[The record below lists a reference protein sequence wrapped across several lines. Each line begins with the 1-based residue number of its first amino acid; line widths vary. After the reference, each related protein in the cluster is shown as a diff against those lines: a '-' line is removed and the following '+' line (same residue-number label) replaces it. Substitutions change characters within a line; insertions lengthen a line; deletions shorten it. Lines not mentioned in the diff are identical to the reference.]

1 MHGDVS
7 FTFLDRIEE
16 VELNIVDGRWQSA
29 LALALTLPDICG
41 GIAFP
46 EIVKHYRDGRVM
58 LDRQKN
64 PTRDVGTQYIRWFDE
79 YAGDH
84 FKLSQSDE
92 KPYICGERCWQL
104 RCEYLHQNKGF
115 LNDENNIH
123 FHLGLNCG
131 MSVCQLDSMNI
142 QENRIDIRI
151 DIEHF
156 CLRMCKAAKSYYDKV
171 NLEKDF
177 SLYNTPVLDF
187 IQVTQKKKD
196 ASIIALI
203 CGNERYAKGLKEA
216 LQFISEQIM
225 LFYTPESAKTKLGK
239 HKPDLWIVTED
250 MTRQPNQPWRAD
262 RTTPVIIITG
272 NPDAV
277 EIKKNSGKLTVL
289 SMPLSIVDLRKNVE
303 IYVSCREEKF
313 MLYIILLFA
322 FIVIYLMMLMRRQKD
337 KMSEIKIQMDQLQA
351 QHDEL
356 QKERDQLLEQMNHL
370 EEQREHLQIQTDQA
384 FRRADEIE
392 KICDEIWHHANTI
405 HLYSSLAEE
414 ESKSITMKEK
424 HKVIIRT
431 TEEILNII
439 YKYKGNV

>member
-1 MHGDVS
+1 MRGDVS

-16 VELNIVDGRWQSA
+16 IELNILDRRWQSA

-79 YAGDH
+79 YAGDY

-115 LNDENNIH
+115 LNDENNIR

-131 MSVCQLDSMNI
+131 MSVCQLDSTNV
-142 QENRIDIRI
+142 QENGIDIRI
-151 DIEHF
+151 DIEQF

-203 CGNERYAKGLKEA
+203 CGNERYAKGLNEA

-225 LFYTPESAKTKLGK
+225 LFYTPESTKRHASK
-239 HKPDLWIVTED
+239 IV
-250 MTRQPNQPWRAD
+250 
-262 RTTPVIIITG
+262 
-272 NPDAV
+272 
-277 EIKKNSGKLTVL
+277 
-289 SMPLSIVDLRKNVE
+289 SIR
-303 IYVSCREEKF
+303 
-313 MLYIILLFA
+313 
-322 FIVIYLMMLMRRQKD
+322 
-337 KMSEIKIQMDQLQA
+337 
-351 QHDEL
+351 
-356 QKERDQLLEQMNHL
+356 
-370 EEQREHLQIQTDQA
+370 
-384 FRRADEIE
+384 
-392 KICDEIWHHANTI
+392 
-405 HLYSSLAEE
+405 
-414 ESKSITMKEK
+414 
-424 HKVIIRT
+424 
-431 TEEILNII
+431 
-439 YKYKGNV
+439 

>member
-1 MHGDVS
+1 MQGDVS

-79 YAGDH
+79 YAGDY

-115 LNDENNIH
+115 LNDENNIR

-131 MSVCQLDSMNI
+131 MSVCQLDSTNV
-142 QENRIDIRI
+142 QENGIDIRI
-151 DIEHF
+151 DIEQF

-177 SLYNTPVLDF
+177 SLYNAPVLDF
-187 IQVTQKKKD
+187 IQVTQKKKA
-196 ASIIALI
+196 ASIIALV
-203 CGNERYAKGLKEA
+203 CGSERYAKGLKET
-216 LQFISEQIM
+216 LQFISDQIM
-225 LFYTPESAKTKLGK
+225 LFYTPESAKTRLGR

-250 MTRQPNQPWRAD
+250 MTSQPNQPWRAD
-262 RTTPVIIITG
+262 RTTPVILITG

-289 SMPLSIVDLRKNVE
+289 SMPLSIVDLRKTSK
-303 IYVSCREEKF
+303 YMCREEKF

-322 FIVIYLMMLMRRQKD
+322 FIVIYLMMLMRRQKY

-370 EEQREHLQIQTDQA
+370 EEQREHLQMQTDQA
-384 FRRADEIE
+384 FRSADEIE
-392 KICDEIWHHANTI
+392 KICDEIWNHANTI

-424 HKVIIRT
+424 QKEIIRT

>member
-1 MHGDVS
+1 MQGDVS

-16 VELNIVDGRWQSA
+16 VELNIVDRRWQS
-29 LALALTLPDICG
+29 ALALTLPDICG

-79 YAGDH
+79 YAGDY

-115 LNDENNIH
+115 LNDENNIR

-131 MSVCQLDSMNI
+131 MSVCQLDSTNV
-142 QENRIDIRI
+142 QENGIDIRI
-151 DIEHF
+151 DIEQF

-187 IQVTQKKKD
+187 IQVTQKKKA
-196 ASIIALI
+196 ASIIALV
-203 CGNERYAKGLKEA
+203 CGSERYAKGLKET
-216 LQFISEQIM
+216 LQFISDQIM
-225 LFYTPESAKTKLGK
+225 LFYTPESAKTRLGR

-250 MTRQPNQPWRAD
+250 MTSQPNQPWRAD
-262 RTTPVIIITG
+262 RTTPVILITG

-303 IYVSCREEKF
+303 IYVS
-313 MLYIILLFA
+313 
-322 FIVIYLMMLMRRQKD
+322 
-337 KMSEIKIQMDQLQA
+337 
-351 QHDEL
+351 
-356 QKERDQLLEQMNHL
+356 
-370 EEQREHLQIQTDQA
+370 
-384 FRRADEIE
+384 
-392 KICDEIWHHANTI
+392 
-405 HLYSSLAEE
+405 
-414 ESKSITMKEK
+414 
-424 HKVIIRT
+424 
-431 TEEILNII
+431 
-439 YKYKGNV
+439 